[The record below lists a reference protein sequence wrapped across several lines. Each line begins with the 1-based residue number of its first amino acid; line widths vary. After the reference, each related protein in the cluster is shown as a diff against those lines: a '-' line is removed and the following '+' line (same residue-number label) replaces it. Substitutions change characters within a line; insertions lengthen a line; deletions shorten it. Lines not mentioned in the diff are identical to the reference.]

1 MLRRADSGER
11 AVDLFLC
18 SSRQAVCYF
27 FCSAAWATGPDGAW
41 PWGAGEREH
50 SGKEGMHILVI
61 EDEKRLAYLL
71 RRVLQEERHT
81 VDLAHDGQ
89 SGLDLA
95 LSDTYDVVILDL
107 MLPGIDGLE
116 ICRQMRAEH
125 ITTPVLMLTARG
137 AIEDRVTG
145 LNVGADDYLT
155 KPFAMAELL
164 ARINA
169 LLRRRDRRF
178 DDNLQLSVG
187 DLTLDLVRHEARR
200 AGRVIELTAKEF
212 ALLEYLMRH
221 PGQVLSRTQII
232 NAVWRYDIDAL
243 SNVVDIYI
251 HYLREKID
259 QGFDYP
265 LIKTVRGVGYK
276 IEARESGK

>member
-1 MLRRADSGER
+1 
-11 AVDLFLC
+11 
-18 SSRQAVCYF
+18 
-27 FCSAAWATGPDGAW
+27 
-41 PWGAGEREH
+41 
-50 SGKEGMHILVI
+50 MHILVV
-61 EDEKRLAYLL
+61 EDEQRLAYLL

-89 SGLDLA
+89 KGLELA
-95 LSDTYDVVILDL
+95 TSDTYDIVILDV
-107 MLPGIDGLE
+107 MLPGTDGLE
-116 ICRQMRAEH
+116 ICRQMRA
-125 ITTPVLMLTARG
+125 IGLMTPVLMLTARG
-137 AIEDRVTG
+137 AVEDRVAG
-145 LNVGADDYLT
+145 LNVGADDYLI
-155 KPFAMAELL
+155 KPFAMEELL

-178 DDNLQLSVG
+178 EETLELRVG

-200 AGRVIELTAKEF
+200 GKHIIELTAKEF

-221 PGQVLSRTQII
+221 PGQVLTRTQLID
-232 NAVWRYDIDAL
+232 AVWRYDLEAL

-259 QGFDYP
+259 RGFSRP

-276 IEARESGK
+276 IDT

>member
-1 MLRRADSGER
+1 
-11 AVDLFLC
+11 
-18 SSRQAVCYF
+18 
-27 FCSAAWATGPDGAW
+27 
-41 PWGAGEREH
+41 
-50 SGKEGMHILVI
+50 MHILVV
-61 EDEKRLAYLL
+61 EDEQRLAYLL
-71 RRVLQEERHT
+71 RRVLLEERHT
-81 VDLAHDGQ
+81 VDLAHEGHT
-89 SGLDLA
+89 GLNLA
-95 LSDTYDVVILDL
+95 LSDTYDVVVLDV
-107 MLPGIDGLE
+107 MLPAIDGIE

-125 ITTPVLMLTARG
+125 IMTPVLILTARG

-155 KPFAMAELL
+155 KPFAMEELL

-178 DDNLQLSVG
+178 DETPQLSVG
-187 DLTLDLVRHEARR
+187 DLALDLVRHEARR
-200 AGRVIELTAKEF
+200 SGRVIDLTAKEF

-221 PGQVLSRTQII
+221 PGQVLTRTQITD
-232 NAVWRYDIDAL
+232 AVWRYDLEAL

-259 QGFDYP
+259 QGFSRP

-276 IEARESGK
+276 IET

>member
-1 MLRRADSGER
+1 
-11 AVDLFLC
+11 
-18 SSRQAVCYF
+18 
-27 FCSAAWATGPDGAW
+27 
-41 PWGAGEREH
+41 
-50 SGKEGMHILVI
+50 MHILIV
-61 EDEKRLAYLL
+61 EDEKRLAHLL
-71 RRVLQEERHT
+71 RRVLLEERHT
-81 VDLAHDGQ
+81 VDLAYDGPG
-89 SGLDLA
+89 GLDLA
-95 LSDTYDVVILDL
+95 LSDTYDLVVLDV
-107 MLPGIDGLE
+107 MLPGMDGIE
-116 ICRQMRAEH
+116 ICRQMRTERILA
-125 ITTPVLMLTARG
+125 PVLMLTARG
-137 AIEDRVTG
+137 AVEDRVTG

-155 KPFAMAELL
+155 KPFAMEELL

-178 DDNLQLSVG
+178 EETPQLTVG

-232 NAVWRYDIDAL
+232 DTVWRYDMEAL

-251 HYLREKID
+251 HYLRDKVD
-259 QGFDYP
+259 QGFSRP

-276 IEARESGK
+276 IEA